1 MTEISGKHLG
11 TLFGLMNSLGMPG
24 AVASQL
30 SLGWFVDVLG
40 ELGYVGRARWD
51 SAFYIYGTVLLIG
64 VLCWLFVDTTK
75 SVAPPTSSQ

>member
-1 MTEISGKHLG
+1 
-11 TLFGLMNSLGMPG
+11 
-24 AVASQL
+24 
-30 SLGWFVDVLG
+30 VDVLG